1 MAFASNEMTQAGR
14 SRNCTQGDSTF
25 MLVQCP
31 GTLAQTGPPP
41 GPQSERLTL
50 REESFRKEDRGSKS
64 ASRVQ
69 AGRDFLRVALRV
81 GLIPPA
87 RGALV
92 G

>member
-1 MAFASNEMTQAGR
+1 MAFASNEMTLAGR

-25 MLVQCP
+25 MLVQSP
-31 GTLAQTGPPP
+31 GTLAQTGPPQ
-41 GPQSERLTL
+41 GPQGERLTL

-64 ASRVQ
+64 AGGVQ